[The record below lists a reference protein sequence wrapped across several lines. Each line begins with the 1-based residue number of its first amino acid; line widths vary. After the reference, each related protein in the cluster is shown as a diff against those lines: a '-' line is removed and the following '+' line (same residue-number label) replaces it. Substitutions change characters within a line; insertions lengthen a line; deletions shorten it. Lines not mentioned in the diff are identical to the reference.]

1 MLGFHCCAGFSL
13 VVLREGC
20 SLVVVCRPLVV
31 VASLVE
37 DGPYGTQA
45 SVVTVHGLRSC
56 GSQTLEHRLSSCGAW
71 AWLLLSVWDP
81 PRSGTELMSLALA
94 SRHFTTEP
102 LGKPQQLLFSI

>member
-1 MLGFHCCAGFSL
+1 MLGFHCCAGLSL

-20 SLVVVCRPLVV
+20 SLVVVRGLLVV